1 MKVRQTYEPYGNG
14 RAFNR
19 DADIRRKTVFQSRG
33 KAGVGNDKLGGGHS
47 LDMVAQ
53 GLLPVI
59 QIMVSD
65 GHYIIPQLVHQD
77 GKGFSPFFTV
87 VHIGITYEIIT

>member
-1 MKVRQTYEPYGNG
+1 
-14 RAFNR
+14 
-19 DADIRRKTVFQSRG
+19 
-33 KAGVGNDKLGGGHS
+33 
-47 LDMVAQ
+47 MVAQ

-87 VHIGITYEIIT
+87 VHIGIAYEIIA

>member
-1 MKVRQTYEPYGNG
+1 
-14 RAFNR
+14 
-19 DADIRRKTVFQSRG
+19 
-33 KAGVGNDKLGGGHS
+33 
-47 LDMVAQ
+47 MVAQ

-77 GKGFSPFFTV
+77 SKGFAPFFTV
-87 VHIGITYEIIT
+87 VHIGIAYEIIT